1 MRTYDR
7 ILPYILAS
15 RQDVIRRQRK
25 QQREC
30 LIGIINCQLE
40 IAVEFLNEAL
50 SRMERKK
57 NEMVY
62 GSYIWS
68 INSRCD

>member
-7 ILPYILAS
+7 ILPYVLAS
-15 RQDVIRRQRK
+15 KQDVIRRQQ

-30 LIGIINCQLE
+30 LIGVIYCKLG

-50 SRMERKK
+50 NRMENKK
-57 NEMVY
+57 
-62 GSYIWS
+62 
-68 INSRCD
+68 